1 MQLWDDLLESKS
13 KVLVLGATNRPQ
25 DLDAAIQRRF
35 ERSFL
40 IGLPDATSRKQVL
53 ELLLRDVEKER
64 GFSMRLC
71 AKMTE
76 GYAPSDLVA
85 LCKAAAS
92 IPIREHKRKSEKNSI
107 RPLRV
112 KVIEHVF
119 ALCAEFFEPER

>member
-53 ELLLRDVEKER
+53 ELLLRDVEKEK

-76 GYAPSDLVA
+76 GYAPSDLLA
-85 LCKAAAS
+85 LCKAAVS
-92 IPIREHKRKSEKNSI
+92 MTVSEEFSESGATPT
-107 RPLRV
+107 RALRV
-112 KVIEHVF
+112 KVVHCVF
-119 ALCAEFFEPER
+119 KTRSWYSEL